1 MSKKEDEE
9 EEDIKVILVGEP
21 GTGKTSLIN
30 VAIGKMFTDNSPSTL
45 ISTFVQ
51 KKFNKNNK
59 EYILNIWDTAGQ
71 EKFRAM
77 TKIFIKNSKIVILVY
92 SINSK
97 ETYDGLKEY
106 WFNIIT
112 EALGDEPIIA
122 MVGNKSDLFL
132 EEQIKEEEAKE
143 FARENGIKFK
153 LVSAKE
159 DPDGFIEFLEELLDE
174 YLRLNNKDT
183 LKRETININSD
194 SDKTH
199 KGCCK

>member
-51 KKFNKNNK
+51 KKFTKNNK

>member
-51 KKFNKNNK
+51 KKFTKNNK

-194 SDKTH
+194 SDKTN

>member
-1 MSKKEDEE
+1 MSKKEDE

>member
-9 EEDIKVILVGEP
+9 EENIKVILVGEP

-30 VAIGKMFTDNSPSTL
+30 VAIGNMFTENSPSTL

-106 WFNIIT
+106 WFNTIT
-112 EALGDEPIIA
+112 EALGNEPIIA

-174 YLRLNNKDT
+174 YLRLNHKDT